1 MANVLAGGYQSFAG
15 VPQFVGNWIDPAAEA
30 EERASRERN
39 TSQVMGINQQAR
51 SAIQQAFAQQGYLAT
66 FDDYP
71 GTVGPGTKP
80 VSNTPKL
87 TRIETSED
95 RNRALAQQ
103 QFELKKNIL
112 SQLTGFLSKS
122 DKSGA
127 TAPEITKGPEFTPR
141 PVYSPEQMTAQQNL
155 LRDRSMQHAASAG
168 RNAMNRAGA
177 GGMAANAPLLQALRS
192 NLDLAGRIG
201 GEQGAL
207 EWSREADVANA
218 QQMLAGQQLAQSQH
232 DAYQQALLGRYQAQI
247 GDRNAILQ
255 VLGGLAG

>member
-1 MANVLAGGYQSFAG
+1 MSVIWEGGQQPAWAGTPQYARDPTAETQGKYSLQAAAVQSEA
-15 VPQFVGNWIDPAAEA
+15 QKAAA
-30 EERASRERN
+30 LGA
-39 TSQVMGINQQAR
+39 AY
-51 SAIQQAFAQQGYLAT
+51 AQQGYMYNPAEYGVNWAPKKAQSL
-66 FDDYP
+66 
-71 GTVGPGTKP
+71 TK
-80 VSNTPKL
+80 
-87 TRIETSED
+87 IETPQD
-95 RNRALAQQ
+95 KQLALAQQ

-192 NLDLAGRIG
+192 NLDLSGRIG

-207 EWSREADVANA
+207 DWSRQADVANA

-232 DAYQQALLGRYQAQI
+232 DAYQQAIINRYQAQVN
-247 GDRNAILQ
+247 DRNAILQ
-255 VLGGLAG
+255 ILGGLGA